1 MLPAVLRKKLDKQ
14 ERPTARKRRE
24 VIRIISGE
32 IIAICKKR
40 SKKHLDQFSR
50 NMVLQYPK
58 SLKDMIEDDMVE
70 SGHDSITKQLQCRVD
85 NYKRN
90 EILKKRNSTP
100 ANDTSIDP
108 ENKKKRLDLYGC
120 IVYESVPVN
129 MDTQIKIKKEIQE
142 MFKEIDRNEKLVK
155 ALISDTFVSQRS
167 DITSGKDMQVLKE
180 EWPYLF
186 SFVCMRKHFKLLTGV
201 HINEAFVEAMTTKLA
216 RVLDYFQSLPIER
229 SAIGAKDR
237 AEIQASDGPSG
248 AVLMLLSYFKEN
260 HTKMFHIVDKTCIAD
275 EVGTEHL
282 PPTPCIIVCGKCI
295 FKINPDKR
303 SKVERLQ
310 KKKSNAVNPKVLTLI
325 NHISEYELSA

>member
-1 MLPAVLRKKLDKQ
+1 
-14 ERPTARKRRE
+14 
-24 VIRIISGE
+24 
-32 IIAICKKR
+32 
-40 SKKHLDQFSR
+40 
-50 NMVLQYPK
+50 
-58 SLKDMIEDDMVE
+58 MIEDDMVE
-70 SGHDSITKQLQCRVD
+70 SGHDSITEQLQCRVD

-201 HINEAFVEAMTTKLA
+201 NINEAFVEAMTTKLA
-216 RVLDYFQSLPIER
+216 RVLDYFQSLPIEK

-275 EVGTEHL
+275 EVGTEHF
-282 PPTPCIIVCGKCI
+282 PPTPCIIVCGTSPIYAAAFMVAADQEVIIDNLMSFTDALLDGFSGTLSVIDGMSWQMEVKAGI
-295 FKINPDKR
+295 PEIAEVSTGFSFTIGVESSYGQEHTEERTESVSSEIDK
-303 SKVERLQ
+303 
-310 KKKSNAVNPKVLTLI
+310 
-325 NHISEYELSA
+325 